1 MQGALHQ
8 GTVQVRQS
16 GCAGR
21 THYSPCEGKGGNF
34 FRPLATRLLFSGAIR
49 KVMSYNAQNFFRTRD
64 GRLMKEDKSVQ
75 ALADAIRSEDPDVIA
90 FQEVGDQALLREF
103 NGKFLGG
110 RYPNVVSF
118 PVGRDRSVRVAMMS
132 KANIRVANVQ
142 SHWQEQNA
150 SAKVPNR
157 RDFLEVEFL
166 TETGYRFTVYTGH
179 FRSMDG
185 GEQETMPVR
194 LAEAKSAAKIVR
206 KQLRRD
212 PQAPLLVVG
221 DFNMH
226 AHNKYGAPILDT
238 LSLRRSRDPARRLT
252 EVLGRNQ
259 LPAPTRVATKSHAAC
274 KLDYI
279 LASPAMLKRI
289 VNAYV
294 AGVFKQEPWC
304 SASDHVPVVAV
315 FEEPDE
321 LPAMLPGPKPAE
333 KKLALLA

>member
-1 MQGALHQ
+1 MQGARQQ
-8 GTVQVRQS
+8 GAGQVRPS
-16 GCAGR
+16 GHAGQA
-21 THYSPCEGKGGNF
+21 HGSPCEGRGASA
-34 FRPLATRLLFSGAIR
+34 FRPWSPRLLFSGALR
-49 KVMSYNAQNFFRTRD
+49 KLMSYNAQNFFRTRD
-64 GRLMKEDKSVQ
+64 GRLMKDDQSVQ
-75 ALADAIRSEDPDVIA
+75 ALADAIRREDPDVIA

-103 NGKFLGG
+103 NEKFLAGK
-110 RYPNVVSF
+110 YPHVVSF

-132 KANIRVANVQ
+132 KANIRVAKAR

-150 SAKVPNR
+150 SAKVLNR
-157 RDFLEVEFL
+157 RDFLEASFL

-179 FRSMDG
+179 FKSMEG
-185 GEQETMPVR
+185 GEQETMPIR

-226 AHNKYGAPILDT
+226 AHTKSGALVLNT

-252 EVLGRNQ
+252 EVLGWEQ
-259 LPAPTRVATKSHAAC
+259 QPAPTRVATKSHAEC

-279 LASPAMLKRI
+279 FASPAMLTRI
-289 VNAYV
+289 VKAYV
-294 AGVFKQEPWC
+294 AGVFKQDPWC
-304 SASDHVPVVAV
+304 SASDHLPVVAV

-321 LPAMLPGPKPAE
+321 LPAMLPGPKPAR
-333 KKLALLA
+333 KKPALLA